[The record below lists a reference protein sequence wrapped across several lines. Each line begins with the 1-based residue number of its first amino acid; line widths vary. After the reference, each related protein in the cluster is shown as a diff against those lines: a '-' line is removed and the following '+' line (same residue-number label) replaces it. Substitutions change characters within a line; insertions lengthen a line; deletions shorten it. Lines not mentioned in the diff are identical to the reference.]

1 MPDKLANKSTI
12 KLEELMHIHGSD
24 VKKENSRIF
33 WLVRVRLLWLGRRL
47 QTRIFTCLL
56 SIGRFSQPPVN
67 ALSHSL

>member
-24 VKKENSRIF
+24 VKKENYRIF
-33 WLVRVRLLWLGRRL
+33 WLVRVRLLWPGRRL